1 MLFRSDHYK
10 RSLVVTMNFLDE
22 LKKWKSVKPPQKGQ
36 KYPASYK
43 VNIRNKEKYGLNHG
57 FILMGGLYDN
67 QEFLLPFLHVF
78 DENGC
83 KYELKEA
90 AIIEIME
97 NIEESEITPVTI
109 QDSDLKQ
116 CGECIYSELL
126 VKYYSAN
133 KAAIDYNKAKVDNW
147 AMLRKDYFNLEIGE
161 VEKDIAEIKDQALA
175 TKNFKE
181 KIDLKKQAEAKE
193 KERDEMIDRKSVV

>member
-1 MLFRSDHYK
+1 M
-10 RSLVVTMNFLDE
+10 
-22 LKKWKSVKPPQKGQ
+22 
-36 KYPASYK
+36 
-43 VNIRNKEKYGLNHG
+43 
-57 FILMGGLYDN
+57 
-67 QEFLLPFLHVF
+67 F
-78 DENGC
+78 DENGS

-90 AIIEIME
+90 EIIEIIE
-97 NIEESEITPVTI
+97 NIEESEITPITI

-116 CGECIYSELL
+116 CGDCIYSELL

-161 VEKDIAEIKDQALA
+161 VEKDIAEIKEQALA

-193 KERDEMIDRKSVV
+193 KKREEMIIKFHQSIANIDEEARLLIKDFENQFEINPVLFARVVAKF